1 MQRWRAGIALGG
13 SFFVGAALAIACGGD
28 NGTPGAI
35 HAGGDDASID
45 HRGTG
50 KPGDP
55 TTSDDDD
62 DAIDAGADAGADAAK
77 GGSERDANGP
87 GGDGATCSF
96 NWDCQLALRC
106 ECDGDCACKT
116 GKRGTGK
123 PGSVCTDFNDCV
135 SAVCL
140 EGPNAD
146 ELLCSDECK
155 VATDCPTNLPRCE
168 DIAFVGRICV
178 REPPP

>member
-1 MQRWRAGIALGG
+1 MPRWRAGIALGS
-13 SFFVGAALAIACGGD
+13 SFFVGAALAIACSGD
-28 NGTPGAI
+28 DGTPGTI
-35 HAGGDDASID
+35 QPGGGDAAID

-50 KPGDP
+50 RPGDP
-55 TTSDDDD
+55 TPSDDDD
-62 DAIDAGADAGADAAK
+62 DTIDAAADAGADAAR
-77 GGSERDANGP
+77 GGNLRDANGP

-106 ECDGDCACKT
+106 ECDGECACHA

-123 PGSVCTDFNDCV
+123 PGSVCGDFNDCV